1 MKSKPHLTKHLARD
15 FALKLK
21 HKSYLSEKTAK
32 ILKDEKSRTVLQ
44 ENVHLLSRHN
54 DALGLGTF
62 MTLKWTLLLCQ
73 IYSGWWQ
80 VTRFE
85 FHPLPNWALLCTT
98 MKYCT
103 TSTPLSP
110 TAKIREWFI
119 SEQKVTSSESP
130 HQLLRHT
137 EPPRLSLTDHIPIQ
151 LKSVNAAP
159 QHQSAAAPHQSS
171 TSGTFSNPHCAQQ
184 L

>member
-1 MKSKPHLTKHLARD
+1 MLWNQAQVLPIWKTSKDAKRWKKQNSVTWKCP
-15 FALKLK
+15 FALKDLK
-21 HKSYLSEKTAK
+21 H
-32 ILKDEKSRTVLQ
+32 
-44 ENVHLLSRHN
+44 NH
-54 DALGLGTF
+54 ALGLCTF
-62 MTLKWTLLLCQ
+62 MTLQWTFQLCQ
-73 IYSGWWQ
+73 NYSGWWQ
-80 VTRFE
+80 VTRLE
-85 FHPLPNWALLCTT
+85 FHPLPNWALLCTI

-110 TAKIREWFI
+110 TAKIRGWFI

-130 HQLLRHT
+130 HQLLRQHL
-137 EPPRLSLTDHIPIQ
+137 PGWPWLIASPVQ
-151 LKSVNAAP
+151 LKSDHAAP